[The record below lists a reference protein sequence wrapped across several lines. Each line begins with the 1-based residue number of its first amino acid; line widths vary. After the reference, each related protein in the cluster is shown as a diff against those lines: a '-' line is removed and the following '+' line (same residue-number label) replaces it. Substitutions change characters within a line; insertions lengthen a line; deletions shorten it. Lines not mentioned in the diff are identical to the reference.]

1 MTEYSNMEVII
12 VWECAS
18 AHIHTLTD
26 IQYTIN
32 KTHLFMTQQA
42 RLDLANMHKGWTGQ
56 PHIDFVLL
64 YENIISKYEL

>member
-1 MTEYSNMEVII
+1 MC
-12 VWECAS
+12 ECT
-18 AHIHTLTD
+18 HTH

-42 RLDLANMHKGWTGQ
+42 RLDMANMHKGWTGQ